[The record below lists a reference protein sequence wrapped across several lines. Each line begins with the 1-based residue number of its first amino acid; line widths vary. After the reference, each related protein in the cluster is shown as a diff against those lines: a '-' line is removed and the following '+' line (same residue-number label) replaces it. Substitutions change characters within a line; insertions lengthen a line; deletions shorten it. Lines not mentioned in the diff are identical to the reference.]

1 MSNIN
6 TIDLSGISKQYAA
19 RDLPGERTLKY
30 RDIGQQGPEEIK
42 RDRKELRRDLEER
55 EQLSKKKDSVTKRLG
70 IMDKEGERKD
80 VSSSKKQK

>member
-1 MSNIN
+1 MSNIV
-6 TIDLSGISKQYAA
+6 TTDLSGISRQYAA

-42 RDRKELRRDLEER
+42 KDRKEMRRELEER

-70 IMDKEGERKD
+70 IMDKEVERKE
-80 VSSSKKQK
+80 VSASKKQK